1 MRNHYDLLNVDSD
14 ADRESI
20 KRAFYRL
27 AKRFHP
33 DVSKESKNFLKIL
46 NAYKTLTD
54 DNKREYYDSTLT
66 GVEGSPAGTRSIIL
80 PNDRVWF
87 AVSLRDVARRRYFRP
102 EGSRRKGHM
111 RKLKGYDVCI
121 NLTQEELHAGASV
134 FIDAPAHV
142 ICPLCGGHHTHC
154 DLCADRGYVVRAV
167 PVQVQIPKVLSD
179 SDVFT
184 IPLKRMRGREFA
196 FFLIKELSVKIKI
209 FQG

>member
-1 MRNHYDLLNVDSD
+1 MRSYYDLLNVARD

-20 KRAFYRL
+20 KRAFYKL

-33 DVSKESKNFLKIL
+33 DVSKECKNFLKIL
-46 NAYKTLTD
+46 NAYETLTD
-54 DNKREYYDSTLT
+54 DNKRDHYDSTLT
-66 GVEGSPAGTRSIIL
+66 GTEGPAEDGSIIL
-80 PNDRVWF
+80 PKDRVWF
-87 AVSLRDVARRRYFRP
+87 AVSLSDVARERYYRP
-102 EGSRRKGHM
+102 GGRRRKVQG

-121 NLTQEELHAGASV
+121 NLTQEELETGASV

-142 ICPLCGGHHTHC
+142 ICPLCRGHHTHC
-154 DLCADRGYVVRAV
+154 NLCSDRGYIVRAV

-179 SDVFT
+179 CDIFT

-196 FFLIKELSVKIKI
+196 FFLIKEIAAKIKI

>member
-1 MRNHYDLLNVDSD
+1 MRSYYDLLNVDHN

-20 KRAFYRL
+20 KRAFYKL

-54 DNKREYYDSTLT
+54 DNKREHYDSTLT
-66 GVEGSPAGTRSIIL
+66 GTEHIIL
-80 PNDRVWF
+80 PKDRVWF
-87 AVSLRDVARRRYFRP
+87 AVSLRDVARERYFRP
-102 EGSRRKGHM
+102 GGRRRKGQV
-111 RKLKGYDVCI
+111 RKLKGYDVCV
-121 NLTQEELHAGASV
+121 NLTQEELEAGASI

-154 DLCADRGYVVRAV
+154 NLCSDRGYIVRAV
-167 PVQVQIPKVLSD
+167 PFRVRIPKVLSD
-179 SDVFT
+179 CDIFS